1 MKNHLYTWITA
12 IPVILLI
19 PYLFTII
26 FNGLDTALVNRSP
39 DVEACLPAV
48 ISLQIPSDYEFETI
62 KSQAVIARTNLY
74 RRIENKE
81 TLFNILRDMQES
93 MPRTYEIK
101 FFPSMVYEKAAEET
115 KGQVLIWEGEL
126 RLVPY
131 HQISGGSTRD
141 GEEVFHD
148 KEYAYLKSVDSSVD
162 KKSQD
167 YLNSSYI
174 AAQQMPKELTIE
186 ARDQAGYIMEL
197 SADGN
202 PLEGEAFRQGM
213 GLSSS
218 NFTVQK
224 IGDEFRFLC
233 KGKGHGL
240 GLSQYGGNEL
250 AKAGSTSQEILETYF
265 PVMELQDITSIFIK
279 K

>member
-1 MKNHLYTWITA
+1 MKNRLYTWITG

-39 DVEACLPAV
+39 DVETCLPAV
-48 ISLQIPSDYEFETI
+48 ISLQISPDYELETI

-74 RRIENKE
+74 RRIDNNE
-81 TLFNILRDMQES
+81 TLFNILRDMRDTLQ
-93 MPRTYEIK
+93 RTYEID
-101 FFPSMVYEKAAEET
+101 FFPSGVYEKAAEDT
-115 KGQVLIWEGEL
+115 KGQVLIWQGEL
-126 RLVPY
+126 KLIPY
-131 HQISGGSTRD
+131 HQISGGTTRD

-148 KEYAYLKSVDSSVD
+148 KEYAYLKSVDSSGD
-162 KKSQD
+162 KKSPE

-186 ARDQAGYIMEL
+186 TRDKAGYIMEL

-213 GLSSS
+213 GLSSA

-224 IGDEFRFLC
+224 IGDKFRFLC

-240 GLSQYGGNEL
+240 GFSQYGGNEL

-265 PVMELQDITSIFIK
+265 PGMELQDINSIFTK